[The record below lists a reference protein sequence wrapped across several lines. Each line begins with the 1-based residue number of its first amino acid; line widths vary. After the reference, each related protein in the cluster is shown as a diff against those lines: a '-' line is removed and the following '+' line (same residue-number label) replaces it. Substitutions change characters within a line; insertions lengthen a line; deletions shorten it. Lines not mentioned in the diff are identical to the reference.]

1 MSAMQSRGG
10 ALIALGVVFIVTGAT
25 MASTGSPKGDAPWL
39 SLYDDHGNVVGG
51 PTTLA
56 VDSAPPASAEPSP
69 LPTPAPAAPTSATP
83 EPSAAA
89 SSPPVPTEP
98 SADVPSEPRLLRSHG
113 VLLFDDG
120 GSAGRSFRWTT
131 TDARTATVTIRAFDD
146 GEIAAEVAV
155 DGEPAQIAT
164 FRCGAG
170 VCSVLAN
177 QREDGALLLRFKSDA
192 YEDDVGSVACVLAAL
207 DESSGTFGP
216 SVQSRWEGTPEEYG
230 SGVAP
235 SWTKI
240 APERGARI
248 PTDSVPA
255 VSCTSESECLRMA
268 STQWMARNHRYVI
281 AYAREAIGIDAQS
294 VRALYMAAAAYGD
307 AGDVEHAVEFLTQLS
322 LVGTRDASSA
332 LRRAARDDAFEAAR
346 GDSRFQALVSASAR

>member
-10 ALIALGVVFIVTGAT
+10 VLIALGVVFIIAGST

-56 VDSAPPASAEPSP
+56 ADSAPSAAVAPPTPTAAPVAAPSATAEVSATASAPPAPSAPSP
-69 LPTPAPAAPTSATP
+69 
-83 EPSAAA
+83 
-89 SSPPVPTEP
+89 
-98 SADVPSEPRLLRSHG
+98 DVPSEPRLLRSHG

-146 GEIAAEVAV
+146 GEIAAEAAI
-155 DGEPAQIAT
+155 DGEPAEIAL

-177 QREDGALLLRFKSDA
+177 QREDGSLVLRFKSDA
-192 YEDDVGSVACVLAAL
+192 YEGDAGSVACVLATL
-207 DESSGTFGP
+207 DDSSGTFGP

-230 SGVAP
+230 SGAAP
-235 SWTKI
+235 TWTKI
-240 APERGARI
+240 APERGAEI
-248 PTDSVPA
+248 ATDSVPA
-255 VSCTSESECLRMA
+255 VSCASESECLRMA
-268 STQWMARNHRYVI
+268 STLWMARNHRYVI
-281 AYAREAIGIDAQS
+281 AYAREAIGVDPQS
-294 VRALYMAAAAYGD
+294 VRAHYMAAAAYGD

-332 LRRAARDDAFEAAR
+332 LRRAARDDAFEAMR
-346 GDSRFQALVSASAR
+346 GDSRFQALVSSSAR